1 MNSDTT
7 FSSAWNLCPTSAIPG
22 CTDSLASNYD
32 SLATS
37 DDGSCLYS
45 VTFNVDMNC
54 EDSTSFGFVHL
65 ESPSFA
71 WCGGCVPM
79 TDPDGDGIH
88 SVSVDL
94 ALGNFEYKYA

>member
-1 MNSDTT
+1 MGYVNRVAVVNSDTT

-54 EDSTSFGFVHL
+54 EDSTSYSFVHL
-65 ESPSFA
+65 ESPSLHGA
-71 WCGGCVPM
+71 VVVCQ
-79 TDPDGDGIH
+79 
-88 SVSVDL
+88 
-94 ALGNFEYKYA
+94 